1 MLQAVQFQNCLLKK
15 QYVWVV
21 IRCGSLCLCQIK
33 IPAYVLL
40 GFLLNL
46 MLNNVLK
53 YVEMVQLVI
62 FNVMMEMLKMEMAAH
77 LSVKLKIILGVL
89 MVVQQLLHAAFIS
102 GLILS

>member
-1 MLQAVQFQNCLLKK
+1 
-15 QYVWVV
+15 
-21 IRCGSLCLCQIK
+21 
-33 IPAYVLL
+33 
-40 GFLLNL
+40 

-53 YVEMVQLVI
+53 YAEMVQLVI